1 MPAARVITRARD
13 AYSAELR
20 SHSRIT
26 SPWNPVSASQFSR
39 RTCQDPNDSGLSW
52 TSCESVLVAAS
63 SSQMT
68 GSTKKTTKASSSSPG
83 RTWAAAAGRRARRGW
98 ARRAP
103 EAGTRVKVA
112 EVSAGIEESRSGYEH
127 GGHYQRD
134 HEQLDGDRRRV
145 VDVVVLEREVVGEL
159 VERVVTTRH
168 PHARL
173 GDQLRLDEQL
183 GADGER
189 QDHHVHNPLAQHRD
203 LDAPCDRHAA
213 GAVDARGLDDFQR
226 DVVQRSVHDHDPAA
240 RAGPERDHR
249 EQDRQVALLDDLA
262 ERTVAEQAQ

>member
-112 EVSAGIEESRSGYEH
+112 EVSVGIEESRSGYEH
-127 GGHYQRD
+127 G
-134 HEQLDGDRRRV
+134 
-145 VDVVVLEREVVGEL
+145 
-159 VERVVTTRH
+159 RH

-203 LDAPCDRHAA
+203 LDAPRDLHAA

-226 DVVQRSVHDHDPAA
+226 DVVQRAVHDHDPAA

-262 ERTVAEQAQ
+262 ERAVAEQAQ